1 MTTAPKLA
9 VVTIKT
15 RHAPSSLFKGR
26 HEILEKLSNFFVLRA
41 DGKNLRREF
50 LLPGMGRAGKS
61 QIALKFAGD
70 HEEWYV
76 LPSL

>member
-1 MTTAPKLA
+1 

-15 RHAPSSLFKGR
+15 RHAVSSLFKGR
-26 HEILEKLSNFFVLRA
+26 RQILETLSNFFMPRA

-50 LLPGMGRAGKS
+50 LLHGMGGAGKS
-61 QIALKFAGD
+61 QIALKFAED

-76 LPSL
+76 LSSL